1 MENLSLKQMLL
12 VSHSIGVELFEAVM
26 SDKLKDKTL
35 PVEFYRNYF
44 NVAKGSADHDSI
56 IQLVELGIMSVITD
70 NYYRVTE
77 NGIKQFKKQFSE
89 LAIYMPKNKL
99 DINYLKNKINFY
111 CSFYNYKFGE
121 DNSEHVI
128 SSYLNYYLKKYRMS
142 HTTTDCVNRF
152 KNELKRYNASGFL
165 A

>member
-1 MENLSLKQMLL
+1 MENLTLKQLL
-12 VSHSIGVELFEAVM
+12 LISHSIGIDMFNAVM

-44 NVAKGSADHDSI
+44 NTSKNSSDYVEISK
-56 IQLVELGIMSVITD
+56 LVDLGIMRSRNPD
-70 NYYRVTE
+70 YYHVTE
-77 NGIKQFKKQFSE
+77 SGLEKFKNQFSE
-89 LAIYMPKNKL
+89 IAIYMPKNKM

-111 CSFYNYKFGE
+111 CSFYNYKFGD

-128 SSYLNYYLKKYRMS
+128 SSYLNYYLKKFRMS

-152 KNELKRYNASGFL
+152 KNELKRYNDSGFL